1 MGQLLCFRARS
12 HRSTILTSEDL
23 YKTVKEKKKQDP
35 KLSNVCFHAMKDL
48 TMVDKPGSFSI
59 DVKTQVHFNIQDRIK
74 INDET
79 EGGDGDKKIKT
90 SFQNAGALIPINLWQ
105 TMPLL
110 KIMWSCK
117 WSPKGLVPVCPKVV
131 VNEAV
136 SLPTGTCIKLS

>member
-35 KLSNVCFHAMKDL
+35 KLSKVCFHVMKDL

-90 SFQNAGALIPINLWQ
+90 SFQNAGALIP
-105 TMPLL
+105 MPLL

-117 WSPKGLVPVCPKVV
+117 CSPKGLVPVCPKVV